1 METRSGHR
9 KHSPSV
15 HCTCNWRISG
25 KKLRSSHLGS
35 TEKGRYKGEGMA
47 VDRESSLSTALLRTS
62 LTKMMM
68 SAALSQ
74 LSAC

>member
-1 METRSGHR
+1 M
-9 KHSPSV
+9 

-47 VDRESSLSTALLRTS
+47 VDREKLVRERRAGSRDFISKFLEI
-62 LTKMMM
+62 LTTM
-68 SAALSQ
+68 ARQ
-74 LSAC
+74 TYYRG